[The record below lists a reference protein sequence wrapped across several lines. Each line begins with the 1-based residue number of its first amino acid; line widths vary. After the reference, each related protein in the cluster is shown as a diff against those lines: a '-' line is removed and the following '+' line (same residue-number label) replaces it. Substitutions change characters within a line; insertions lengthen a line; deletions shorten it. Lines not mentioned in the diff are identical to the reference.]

1 MGRKINILVC
11 SPYYPPHVGG
21 LENHAEEFAIQA
33 TQHGHSVTIWTANIP
48 MQASCDEVQH
58 GVRVIRYDA
67 AELLGGFPIPAIW
80 TMSFWRQYK
89 EIKKMHHDLVI
100 SRTRFF
106 LSSVL
111 ARAFAIRNH
120 LPHIHIEH
128 GSDYVHLHSS
138 VATACAYLYDKTFGV
153 YVLKHSDA
161 VVANSQATKIFV
173 QEFTNGAVVPTV
185 IYRGVDK
192 EHILSQAP
200 NILAKDAAQ
209 GKVILC
215 YLGRLIDGKGVHH
228 LLDAL
233 QSKQIRE
240 NIVCWIIGDGPQRKA
255 LEDLATKYNFTD
267 RITFFGNKDRN
278 EAIGL
283 LKASDIV
290 INPSYTEGLP
300 TSLIEAALCRKAII
314 ATRVGGTSEIIKDGT
329 SGILIPSHDTDALRL
344 SLEKLIASKELRESY
359 GDAAY
364 IKCSTMFSWDTAIGL
379 YESLFETVIAK

>member
-21 LENHAEEFAIQA
+21 LEGHAEEFAIQA

-48 MQASCDEVQH
+48 KQASYDEVQH

-67 AELLGGFPIPAIW
+67 SEFLGGFPVPALW
-80 TMSFWRQYK
+80 KRSFWKQYAL
-89 EIKKMHHDLVI
+89 IKKEHYDLVI

-111 ARAFAIRNH
+111 ARAFAMRHH

-138 VATACAYLYDKTFGV
+138 VATACAYLYDKTFGI
-153 YVLKHSDA
+153 YVLKKSDA
-161 VVANSQATKIFV
+161 VVANSQATKRFV
-173 QEFTNGAVVPTV
+173 QEFTNGSVVPTV
-185 IYRGVDK
+185 IYRGVNK

-200 NILAKDAAQ
+200 NILERDKAQ

-215 YLGRLIDGKGVHH
+215 YIGRLIDGKGVHH
-228 LLDAL
+228 LIDAL
-233 QSKQIRE
+233 QSEKIRE
-240 NIVCWIIGDGPQRKA
+240 SVVCWIIGDGAQRKT
-255 LEDLATKYNFTD
+255 LEGLVVKYDLTD
-267 RITFFGNKDRN
+267 RVTFFGNKDRN

-314 ATRVGGTSEIIKDGT
+314 ATRVGGTSEIIQDGK
-329 SGILIPSHDTDALRL
+329 SSILIPSHDTNALRL
-344 SLEKLIASKELRESY
+344 SLEKLVESKELREAY
-359 GDAAY
+359 GEAAY
-364 IKCSTMFSWDTAIGL
+364 ATCSTMFSWDTAMNL
-379 YESLFETVIAK
+379 YETLFEKVIAK